1 MTCSDFS
8 CFTLILTFCSF
19 LVKLCDQNLVNIT
32 VGIWWTIT
40 FLTSLILVRYIPHR
54 DISTSTS
61 TATIGERLLIEDHSS
76 PVGYKVPSLPDF
88 EIDPTISN
96 TGLPCITM
104 STELCI
110 GIVMAL
116 SFGAAIIGLAF
127 TSLDDNVHDA
137 IEGTL

>member
-1 MTCSDFS
+1 M
-8 CFTLILTFCSF
+8 
-19 LVKLCDQNLVNIT
+19 
-32 VGIWWTIT
+32 
-40 FLTSLILVRYIPHR
+40 
-54 DISTSTS
+54 
-61 TATIGERLLIEDHSS
+61 
-76 PVGYKVPSLPDF
+76 GYKVPSLPDF

-96 TGLPCITM
+96 TGSACITM
-104 STELCI
+104 STEFCI